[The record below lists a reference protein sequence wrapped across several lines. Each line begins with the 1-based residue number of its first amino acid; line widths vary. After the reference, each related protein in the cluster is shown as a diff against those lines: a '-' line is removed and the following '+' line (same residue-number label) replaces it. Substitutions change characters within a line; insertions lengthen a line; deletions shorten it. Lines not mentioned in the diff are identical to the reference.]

1 MAFNKES
8 NGYTFGFAIIL
19 VIVVGT
25 SLALLATGLKPAQEK
40 NAEVKKKLEILSAM
54 LNLDSLG
61 IDRKNAEEEFEKYV
75 NIDDAIVLDMDG
87 KVKNG
92 VKAFD
97 VDIRKENKDKK
108 LKPMDKN
115 YPLFIAKDKE
125 GKTIYIIP
133 IVGKGLWGPIWG
145 NISIS
150 SDKQTI
156 IGASFGHQG
165 ETPGLGAEIAQNF
178 FVNRWIG
185 EKISDDNG
193 DFTKFEVVKD
203 GSGAQPQKVDGI
215 TGGTITS
222 KGVEEMANR
231 CLAVYTTYFNN
242 IKK

>member
-1 MAFNKES
+1 MAINKDS
-8 NGYTFGFAIIL
+8 NGYTFGFAIVL

-54 LNLDSLG
+54 LDLEKEG
-61 IDRKNAEEEFEKYV
+61 ITRKNAEEEFAKFV
-75 NIDDAIVLDMDG
+75 NLDEAIVLDMNG
-87 KVKNG
+87 EVKSG
-92 VKAFD
+92 IKAFD

-108 LKPMDKN
+108 LKDSDKN

-125 GKTIYIIP
+125 GKTIYVIP

-145 NISIS
+145 NICIGE
-150 SDKQTI
+150 DMATI
-156 IGASFGHQG
+156 KGASFGHQG
-165 ETPGLGAEIAQNF
+165 ETPGLGAEIATPF

-185 EKISDDNG
+185 EKIVDDAGEFAN
-193 DFTKFEVVKD
+193 FEIVKD
-203 GSGAQPQKVDGI
+203 GSGVNPQKVDGI

-231 CLAVYTTYFNN
+231 CLAVYASYF
-242 IKK
+242 KKLK